1 MKKHINTE
9 KTYQIVITTIII
21 ILLICSVFP
30 LLYVV
35 GLSFTGEAEWIE
47 RGNTMIIPY
56 KPTLQGYQNV
66 LFKGSR
72 FTNAFYISVLRTTI
86 GTVLV
91 MLFTLITGYAASRKD
106 LPGRKIIIIII
117 MITVLFT
124 GGLIPTFLVVK
135 ATGIYDTF
143 FSMILPGLVYPWG
156 VLVFKQFFENLPNQV
171 EESAYID
178 GASEFALMTRIIIP
192 MSKPVIAALAM
203 FIAVGHWNQWFD
215 ALIYLQNE
223 KLEPLQ
229 LLLRNMFQNTNI
241 GYNMNSQEIFDTEQR
256 VSSTSIRM
264 VITVIGTVP
273 ILAIFPFLQ
282 KYFTKGVYTG
292 SVKG

>member
-1 MKKHINTE
+1 MKKYINSE

-72 FTNAFYISVLRTTI
+72 FTNAFSISVLRTTI
-86 GTVLV
+86 GTILV

-135 ATGIYDTF
+135 ATGLYDTF
-143 FSMILPGLVYPWG
+143 FSMIIPGLVYPWG